1 MDIGIV
7 IDICVVD
14 GGWLLGLSGWSEV
27 LIPGG
32 GREEAT
38 LGQVER
44 STCFCSD
51 PSARFCTAVHR
62 AQPVPVVAF
71 CNVRMVSNSVNVHLC
86 E

>member
-7 IDICVVD
+7 IDIFVVD

-32 GREEAT
+32 SSGSNTWTSGE
-38 LGQVER
+38 
-44 STCFCSD
+44 TCFCSD

-71 CNVRMVSNSVNVHLC
+71 CNVRTLSNSVNVHLC